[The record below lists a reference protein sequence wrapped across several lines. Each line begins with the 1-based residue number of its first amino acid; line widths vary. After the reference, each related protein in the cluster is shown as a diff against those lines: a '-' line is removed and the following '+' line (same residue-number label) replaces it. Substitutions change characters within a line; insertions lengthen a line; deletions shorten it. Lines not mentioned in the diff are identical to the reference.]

1 MRTTCSIVL
10 GLPKHRGDSAH
21 SPGSQACPNPFV
33 ATLDGLTRRRKVR
46 LCGAGSVL
54 NYRVEAGLLCT
65 RHLRYAGQCGHGRP
79 VASTM
84 HRHGVGDMRG
94 ALGDPRSHVFLAQHL
109 YDKAASGRPRRTPLT
124 RLASEPCRE
133 ARTPPRLSSRLSMSV
148 IVWVDSA

>member
-46 LCGAGSVL
+46 LCGASSVL

-94 ALGDPRSHVFLAQHL
+94 ALGDPRSHVFWLSTSIIRLHL
-109 YDKAASGRPRRTPLT
+109 VDLGGHRSPDSLPNRAERREHL
-124 RLASEPCRE
+124 RACQAGYR
-133 ARTPPRLSSRLSMSV
+133 
-148 IVWVDSA
+148 